1 MPFQQPFYLSS
12 RSARVGAMVLSQLNS
27 SLNSFFNFND
37 RSVNEVHVRLQR
49 AVDYLCVI
57 SAHRP
62 PIAMIA
68 SNLFDSWMALD
79 VWQQS
84 SLIIMSSV
92 ATLNTVNNNNNND
105 ENGMINCNL

>member
-1 MPFQQPFYLSS
+1 
-12 RSARVGAMVLSQLNS
+12 
-27 SLNSFFNFND
+27 
-37 RSVNEVHVRLQR
+37 
-49 AVDYLCVI
+49 
-57 SAHRP
+57 
-62 PIAMIA
+62 MIA